1 MATVHK
7 TLLVID
13 GDGVTLATYNNA
25 LVFRSREI
33 KLTAVPVEIRT
44 ILMVGYGGS
53 VTLSAMSVAA
63 LKHVE
68 VLAWGPR
75 SEIALFAPMIDAS
88 RRSLALRLRQ
98 FEAVIDLRKTVIIA
112 RAIVAAKLKAEDHS
126 PADRKM
132 FEVMLKGAR
141 STNDVRH
148 IEAKAAQ
155 LWWRQ
160 WDDFKMRFAGR
171 SAPTEWRS
179 WPGRYIGRRQG
190 RLGEL
195 AAQFTA
201 RNAVHPMQAMLN
213 FSVSILAARMTRVV
227 AAHGLDAAFGFLHD
241 RRKPGRLSLVWDCI
255 ELHRPK
261 LVSETFEY
269 AAARVFRKNDFR
281 MIDGGVVR
289 LAPAVMKEVAALAIT
304 TVLLK
309 DMIKTVEWMARLIR
323 KV

>member
-1 MATVHK
+1 LKAANSGLSTYAQYGKIDGATVHK

-33 KLTAVPVEIRT
+33 KLTAVLLEIRT

-68 VLAWGPR
+68 VLAWGPQ

-132 FEVMLKGAR
+132 FGVMLKDAR
-141 STNDVRH
+141 STDDVRH

-155 LWWRQ
+155 LWRRQ

-171 SAPTEWRS
+171 SAPTE
-179 WPGRYIGRRQG
+179 
-190 RLGEL
+190 
-195 AAQFTA
+195 
-201 RNAVHPMQAMLN
+201 
-213 FSVSILAARMTRVV
+213 
-227 AAHGLDAAFGFLHD
+227 
-241 RRKPGRLSLVWDCI
+241 
-255 ELHRPK
+255 
-261 LVSETFEY
+261 
-269 AAARVFRKNDFR
+269 
-281 MIDGGVVR
+281 
-289 LAPAVMKEVAALAIT
+289 
-304 TVLLK
+304 
-309 DMIKTVEWMARLIR
+309 
-323 KV
+323 

>member
-53 VTLSAMSVAA
+53 VTLSAMGVAA

-112 RAIVAAKLKAEDHS
+112 RAIVA
-126 PADRKM
+126 
-132 FEVMLKGAR
+132 
-141 STNDVRH
+141 
-148 IEAKAAQ
+148 
-155 LWWRQ
+155 
-160 WDDFKMRFAGR
+160 
-171 SAPTEWRS
+171 
-179 WPGRYIGRRQG
+179 GRRGQ
-190 RLGEL
+190 
-195 AAQFTA
+195 Q
-201 RNAVHPMQAMLN
+201 
-213 FSVSILAARMTRVV
+213 
-227 AAHGLDAAFGFLHD
+227 
-241 RRKPGRLSLVWDCI
+241 
-255 ELHRPK
+255 
-261 LVSETFEY
+261 
-269 AAARVFRKNDFR
+269 
-281 MIDGGVVR
+281 
-289 LAPAVMKEVAALAIT
+289 
-304 TVLLK
+304 
-309 DMIKTVEWMARLIR
+309 
-323 KV
+323 